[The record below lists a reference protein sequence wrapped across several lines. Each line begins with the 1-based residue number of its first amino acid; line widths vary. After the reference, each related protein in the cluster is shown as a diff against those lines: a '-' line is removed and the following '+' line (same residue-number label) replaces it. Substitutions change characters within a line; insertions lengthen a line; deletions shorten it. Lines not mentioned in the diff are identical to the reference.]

1 MFNGMVRIEEFSC
14 DLDQLVNAINF
25 SFTCSYTLFPD
36 ESAYATAEFTVEEQ
50 DNFTGELVLT
60 VAGKIQSQDEAG
72 ARVKLAAVFEQVLT
86 DREYLAGQQLSL
98 VTTPNAISANEDGD
112 TFTELTFSGSWRKWE
127 ATNQMA
133 TVQRRRRRTALAH
146 WAT

>member
-1 MFNGMVRIEEFSC
+1 MRSSPC

-36 ESAYATAEFTVEEQ
+36 ETAYATAEFTVEEQ
-50 DNFTGELVLT
+50 DNFTGVLSLT

-72 ARVKLAAVFEQVLT
+72 ARVKLAAIFDQVLT
-86 DREYLAGQQLSL
+86 GRGYLAGQQLSL
-98 VTTPNAISANEDGD
+98 ATTPNAISANEDGD
-112 TFTELTFSGSWRKWE
+112 TFTELSFSGSWRKWE

-133 TVQRRRRRTALAH
+133 TVQGTGAVGAGLGQREQVG
-146 WAT
+146 

>member
-1 MFNGMVRIEEFSC
+1 MVRIEEFSC

-72 ARVKLAAVFEQVLT
+72 ARVKLAAIFEQVLT

-112 TFTELTFSGSWRKWE
+112 TFTELTF
-127 ATNQMA
+127 
-133 TVQRRRRRTALAH
+133 
-146 WAT
+146 